1 MMMTMEEQS
10 GGEGRGSAPAI
21 CSRKAATGWA
31 RLVSTSCCLCRCAG
45 QRRVS
50 V

>member
-1 MMMTMEEQS
+1 MMMTMES

-21 CSRKAATGWA
+21 ECRKAATGLA
-31 RLVSTSCCLCRCAG
+31 RRASTSCCLCRCAG
-45 QRRVS
+45 QRRVG